1 MFKQKNA
8 KNKTGDEKILIACI
22 DFGLVS
28 LRAVENTCTFIYGIS
43 AYIVSFKCTVRVY
56 ITTDSNCNYIY

>member
-1 MFKQKNA
+1 MKN
-8 KNKTGDEKILIACI
+8 ILIACI

-28 LRAVENTCTFIYGIS
+28 LYEQSRTLAHYGIS

>member
-1 MFKQKNA
+1 MQKIKQVMKN
-8 KNKTGDEKILIACI
+8 ILIACI

-28 LRAVENTCTFIYGIS
+28 LYEQSRTLAHYGIS

>member
-8 KNKTGDEKILIACI
+8 KNKTGDENIDLHALILVWFYYEQSRTHAH
-22 DFGLVS
+22 
-28 LRAVENTCTFIYGIS
+28 YGIS
-43 AYIVSFKCTVRVY
+43 AYIVSFKCTVRMY

>member
-28 LRAVENTCTFIYGIS
+28 LRAVENTCTFMVLVHILYHLS
-43 AYIVSFKCTVRVY
+43 AL
-56 ITTDSNCNYIY
+56 